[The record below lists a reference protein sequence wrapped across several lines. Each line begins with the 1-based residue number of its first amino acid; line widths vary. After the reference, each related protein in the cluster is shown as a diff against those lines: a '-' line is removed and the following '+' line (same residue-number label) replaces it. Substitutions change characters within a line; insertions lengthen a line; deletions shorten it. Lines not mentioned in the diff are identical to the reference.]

1 MTTTISDNF
10 ETRIIN
16 ELMLAQQSIK
26 IAVAWFNSKSILNIL
41 YWKLGGGVKI
51 ELILQYDE
59 INSGSESSLDFSEY
73 KRLGGILIWA
83 KGEKSTIPKRTG
95 FDNEFEN
102 SI

>member
-1 MTTTISDNF
+1 MTTPISDNF

-41 YWKLGGGVKI
+41 YWKLKGGVSI
-51 ELILQYDE
+51 ELILHYDE

-73 KRLGGILIWA
+73 KQLGGVLIWA
-83 KGEKSTIPKRTG
+83 KGEK
-95 FDNEFEN
+95 
-102 SI
+102 